1 MISGWDHPRTCGE
14 KNKRVKRIE
23 LAKGSPPHMRGKG
36 SLRGLLRMQLG
47 ITPAHAGKSS
57 WDWLWRAAPGDH
69 PRTCGEKSTSRRDRS
84 RCEGSPPHMRGKVVM
99 VPLSS
104 LLVGITPA
112 HAGKSPWPPGRFPGP
127 RDHPRT
133 CGEKIWLPDCNLKT
147 VGSPPHMRGKESEDL
162 RQYKPI
168 GITPAHAGKRHP
180 PRLAAG

>member
-1 MISGWDHPRTCGE
+1 MRCNCVGSPPHMRGKASMADRKRKPVWITPAHAGKSCNGSVIFTISGDHPRTCGE
-14 KNKRVKRIE
+14 KQTQFRA
-23 LAKGSPPHMRGKG
+23 LCATMGSPPHMRGKG
-36 SLRGLLRMQLG
+36 GGGRTIGLVG
-47 ITPAHAGKSS
+47 
-57 WDWLWRAAPGDH
+57 
-69 PRTCGEKSTSRRDRS
+69 
-84 RCEGSPPHMRGKVVM
+84 
-99 VPLSS
+99 
-104 LLVGITPA
+104 GITPA